1 MIKSLIG
8 AIVAATVIALAVYAG
23 IEYMGLHNEV
33 EKAVEAE
40 AQAMAQIQ
48 KDKIEAEV
56 NNAKDGG
63 EASK

>member
-1 MIKSLIG
+1 MLKPLIG
-8 AIVAATVIALAVYAG
+8 AIVAATVIALGVYAG
-23 IEYMGLHNEV
+23 LQYMNLSVET
-33 EKAVEAE
+33 EKAVME
-40 AQAMAQIQ
+40 QIQ

>member
-23 IEYMGLHNEV
+23 IQYMGLHNEV

-40 AQAMAQIQ
+40 AQAQAVQPAAP
-48 KDKIEAEV
+48 AE
-56 NNAKDGG
+56 K
-63 EASK
+63 